1 MPIVTQMGDLTAT
14 LDLSG
19 VEVDGPGTARLFMD
33 LDGNVTDSSVPS
45 DDDAYPRMLAY
56 GARVLSGA
64 VKL

>member
-14 LDLSG
+14 LGGSG
-19 VEVDGPGTARLFMD
+19 VEVDGPGTARLFLDM
-33 LDGNVTDSSVPS
+33 DGNVVDSSVQL
-45 DDDAYPRMLAY
+45 DDDVYPRMVAY